1 MGFQER
7 LKQARLDKGLTQ
19 EQLADLIGVAKST
32 LNGYEKGNREPDFF
46 KIKMLIEVLGVDAN
60 YLLCIDESET
70 IKKAP
75 TENISESDPQ
85 RQRLLD
91 NYEALNP
98 LGRSKLVDYSDDLA
112 DSLKYTEVSTETASK
127 KEA

>member
-60 YLLCIDESET
+60 YLLCVDESET
-70 IKKAP
+70 TKKAP
-75 TENISESDPQ
+75 AQNAGDALKDQ
-85 RQRLLD
+85 LLH
-91 NYEALNP
+91 NYDQLNA
-98 LGRSKLVDYSDDLA
+98 LGREKLVDYSDDLTGNE
-112 DSLKYTEVSTETASK
+112 KYTQVIPAAQ

>member
-19 EQLADLIGVAKST
+19 EQLAGLIGVAKST

-60 YLLCIDESET
+60 YLLCVDESET
-70 IKKAP
+70 TKKAP
-75 TENISESDPQ
+75 TESVSESDPQ
-85 RQRLLD
+85 KQRLLE

-112 DSLKYTEVSTETASK
+112 DNLKYTEVSTEIASK

>member
-1 MGFQER
+1 MSFQER

-19 EQLADLIGVAKST
+19 EQLAELIGIAKST

-46 KIKMLIEVLGVDAN
+46 KIKKLIEVLGVDAN
-60 YLLCIDESET
+60 YLLCVEESEIT
-70 IKKAP
+70 KKAP
-75 TENISESDPQ
+75 TEHLSESDPQ
-85 RQRLLD
+85 RQRLLE

-112 DSLKYTEVSTETASK
+112 DNIKYTQVSIETASK

>member
-19 EQLADLIGVAKST
+19 EQLAELIGVAKST

-46 KIKMLIEVLGVDAN
+46 KIKKLIEVLGVDAN
-60 YLLCIDESET
+60 YLLCVDESET
-70 IKKAP
+70 TKKAP
-75 TENISESDPQ
+75 AQNAGDALKGQ
-85 RQRLLD
+85 LLH
-91 NYEALNP
+91 NYDQLNE
-98 LGRSKLVDYSDDLA
+98 LGREKLVDYSDDLTGNE
-112 DSLKYTEVSTETASK
+112 KYTQVIPAAQ